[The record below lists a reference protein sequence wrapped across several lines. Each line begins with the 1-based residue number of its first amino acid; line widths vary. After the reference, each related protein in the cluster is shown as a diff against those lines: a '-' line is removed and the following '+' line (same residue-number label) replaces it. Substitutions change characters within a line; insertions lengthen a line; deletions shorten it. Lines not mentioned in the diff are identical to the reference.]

1 LGVGDGATRQFQLVK
16 TYGAGTSAYRRP
28 IRKPV
33 AGTAI
38 IAVDGL
44 VQTEGTHVALDAAT
58 GLVTFHSDFLPPQG
72 SLITA
77 GFEFDTP
84 VRFDTDFLE
93 ISLSDAKAGRI
104 PDIPIVEIR
113 I

>member
-1 LGVGDGATRQFQLVK
+1 VK
-16 TYGAGTSAYRRP
+16 TYGDGSSAYRRP

-33 AGTAI
+33 AGSVS
-38 IAVDGL
+38 IALDG
-44 VQTEGTHVALDAAT
+44 VAQTEGFTLDAAT
-58 GLVTFHSDFLPPQG
+58 GLVTFASIPVDG
-72 SLITA
+72 SRITA

-93 ISLSDAKAGRI
+93 ISLSDARVGRI